1 MMAGKLPVHTLEGSM
16 DKSQRDLSVLLGKLH
31 AEIVAADPKGTSG
44 LGGLSGRELSELD
57 EGEALNRAKVWR
69 RNIHVLWDIDVTDG
83 AIRGEGGTKNG
94 VKIVRIAWEIAKN
107 DGLTGLCV
115 DKRLL
120 EHGAGGSSR
129 AWPRQR
135 RAPRAGESDSRARG
149 SSRSSAASDLT
160 DQGWGG
166 GPSGTGWRGEGGN
179 GQPCCCLG
187 LLKLGGGGPGHGAV
201 ADAPHNGV
209 SVAERGDGVE
219 QGVKP
224 VGALPKAKCWMYP
237 KGGSHG

>member
-1 MMAGKLPVHTLEGSM
+1 MMAGRLPVHTLEGSM

-69 RNIHVLWDIDVTDG
+69 RNVHVLWDIDVTDG

-115 DKRLL
+115 GERLL

-129 AWPRQR
+129 T
-135 RAPRAGESDSRARG
+135 GESDAGAGRRSRQ
-149 SSRSSAASDLT
+149 RSSSSCCDLVY
-160 DQGWGG
+160 QGRPSSPWG
-166 GPSGTGWRGEGGN
+166 RGN
-179 GQPCCCLG
+179 GPTCGGLG
-187 LLKLGGGGPGHGAV
+187 LLKLGGVGPGHGAV

-209 SVAERGDGVE
+209 GVAEGGNGVE

-224 VGALPKAKCWMYP
+224 VGALSKAKCWSYLDH
-237 KGGSHG
+237 GSHEISGVILVGYYDV